1 MLDDEERKESFRNL
15 VTSIGFLRLPE
26 VEQQAEIAIRL
37 AEGFISKADWNEI
50 KIQLQR
56 NLRVV
61 SLNVGYNVM
70 SNITAGS
77 EAAFV
82 ETCQRF
88 YPDPRR
94 NRTDLS
100 GWLYY
105 AETGSIT
112 HCANNSA
119 IFLLDHNLFGLQEV
133 NPYFQQEFIAQ
144 IRNRGKNIGKDFEFY
159 DNNYPGVLANNS
171 LITGYDRNVMGQGI
185 LMTPANYNFGYQDV
199 IGVLQATYFPKR
211 NLLFI
216 NVHAPLNSQDINLAF
231 RLSIAFGQIQEN
243 LPKIWPTT
251 DFRNIRIIVVG
262 DFNDCGGVLINHSKK
277 GEFKIF
283 GKELRLH
290 VDPAQQ
296 EQHLLAA
303 KNIEHTCCFPDYK
316 CYGDY
321 IFDSLPFPQKLYYVG
336 PPIDYQKQVDLYSD
350 HDPVVMLEL
359 DDFRGTTIQGEIYRS
374 PPAIGRDEHISIA
387 FKNLDRDMLF
397 DIARLYH
404 RKRRIDS
411 RITKPLSWY
420 YTFPHVSLKKEKYND
435 LRAREGDKVDVILKD
450 LAYWPEGG
458 WIVIEVIIRDKLIND
473 NFVCHRTCHISI
485 GQERIPDGR
494 RG

>member
-1 MLDDEERKESFRNL
+1 MLGEEEHKESFRNL
-15 VTSIGFLRLPE
+15 VTSVSFLRSPK
-26 VEQQAEIAIRL
+26 VEQQNDINQML
-37 AEGFISKADWNEI
+37 ALGRISLDEWN
-50 KIQLQR
+50 QLQFQLQS

-61 SLNVGYNVM
+61 SLNIGYNVM
-70 SNITAGS
+70 SNIRTGS

-82 ETCQRF
+82 ERCQRF
-88 YPDPRR
+88 YPGLPW
-94 NRTDLS
+94 NSPDLS

-119 IFLLDHNLFGLQEV
+119 MFLLDHNLFGLQEV
-133 NPYFQQEFIAQ
+133 NPNFQQEFITQ

-159 DNNYPGVLANNS
+159 DNNYPGVLANNMI
-171 LITGYDRNVMGQGI
+171 ITGYDRNVMGQGI

-262 DFNDCGGVLINHSKK
+262 NFNDCDGVLINESRK

-290 VDPAQQ
+290 VDPTQQ

-303 KNIEHTCCFPDYK
+303 RNVEHTCCFPDYK

-336 PPIDYQKQVDLYSD
+336 PPIDYQKEVDLYSD
-350 HDPVVMLEL
+350 HDPVVMLEI
-359 DDFRGTTIQGEIYRS
+359 DDFRNQTIQGEIYRS
-374 PPAIGRDEHISIA
+374 PPDIGREEHISIA

-404 RKRRIDS
+404 RKRRIPTP
-411 RITKPLSWY
+411 ITKPLSWY

-458 WIVIEVIIRDKLIND
+458 WIVIEVVIRDKLIND
-473 NFVCHRTCHISI
+473 NFVCDRTCHISI
-485 GQERIPDGR
+485 GQEKIPER
-494 RG
+494 RRR